1 MAKTETPKE
10 QGIRILVV
18 DDDLDHLELIELW
31 LQREG
36 YNVVT
41 ALNGLQAL
49 AKLEQFEP
57 DLIVTDL
64 FMDQMDGMKLIT
76 EVHKLNPVVP
86 IIMMSGSAEIKHAC
100 QATHLGVADFLEKP
114 ITRTLLN
121 ETVKKTLA
129 LFQSKATNTGDT
141 FAPKVIHRSKSMTEL
156 LRRAKLVADGDSS
169 VFISGNTGT
178 GKELIAEAIHQGS
191 RRKEQPFI
199 AINCSALPEQLLESE
214 LFGHVKG
221 AFTGAHSNYP
231 GLFQSANNGT
241 LFLDEIGDM
250 PASIQVKLLRVL
262 QEFKVRPVG
271 SPQSIP
277 VDVRIISATH
287 QNLEQMVTD
296 GLFREDLYYRL
307 NVVPLSIPPL
317 SERREDI
324 PLLINHFLNILAQ
337 RHNNEIKKFIPESME
352 LLLSSSWPGNVRQL
366 QNVIEQCYVLSS
378 DSNIPPMLV
387 SEALRRQDEEM
398 PSLDNAKQAFEQRY
412 LASLLRITNGNIT
425 NTAKLAGRNRTEL
438 YRLLSK
444 HGLEPEKFRVNE

>member
-1 MAKTETPKE
+1 MAKSDTSNE
-10 QGIRILVV
+10 QLVRILVV
-18 DDDLDHLELIELW
+18 DDDLDHLQLIELW
-31 LQREG
+31 LQRDG
-36 YNVVT
+36 YSVVT
-41 ALNGLQAL
+41 AMNGIQAL
-49 AKLEQFEP
+49 SKLEQFEP
-57 DLIVTDL
+57 DLIITDL

-76 EVHKLNPVVP
+76 EVHKINPVVP
-86 IIMMSGSAEIKHAC
+86 IIMMSGSAAIKHAC

-114 ITRTLLN
+114 ITRNLLY
-121 ETVKKTLA
+121 ETVKKTID
-129 LFQSKATNTGDT
+129 LFRSKSFSSVDT
-141 FAPKVIHRSKSMTEL
+141 FAPSVIYRSKVMTEL

-169 VFISGNTGT
+169 VFIAGNTGT

-250 PASIQVKLLRVL
+250 PTSIQVKLLRVL

-287 QNLEQMVTD
+287 QDLEQMVTD
-296 GLFREDLYYRL
+296 GHFREDLYYRL
-307 NVVPLSIPPL
+307 NVVPLNIPPL

-324 PLLINHFLNILAQ
+324 PLLINHFLNRLSQ
-337 RHNNEIKKFIPESME
+337 RQHNEVKKFAPESME

-378 DSNIPPMLV
+378 DSNITPMLV
-387 SEALRRQDEEM
+387 SEALRRQNEEM
-398 PSLDNAKQAFEQRY
+398 PSLDTAKQAFEQRY

-444 HGLEPEKFRVNE
+444 HGLEPEKFRESE

>member
-1 MAKTETPKE
+1 
-10 QGIRILVV
+10 
-18 DDDLDHLELIELW
+18 
-31 LQREG
+31 
-36 YNVVT
+36 
-41 ALNGLQAL
+41 
-49 AKLEQFEP
+49 
-57 DLIVTDL
+57 
-64 FMDQMDGMKLIT
+64 MDQMDGMKLIT
-76 EVHKLNPVVP
+76 EVHKINPVVP
-86 IIMMSGSAEIKHAC
+86 IIMMSGSAAIKHAC

-114 ITRTLLN
+114 ITRNLLY
-121 ETVKKTLA
+121 ETVKKTID
-129 LFQSKATNTGDT
+129 LFRSKSFSSVDT
-141 FAPKVIHRSKSMTEL
+141 FAPSVIYRSKVMTEL

-169 VFISGNTGT
+169 VFIAGNTGT

-250 PASIQVKLLRVL
+250 PTSIQVKLLRVL

-287 QNLEQMVTD
+287 QDLEQMVTD
-296 GLFREDLYYRL
+296 GHFREDLYYRL
-307 NVVPLSIPPL
+307 NVVPLNIPPL

-324 PLLINHFLNILAQ
+324 PLLINHFLNRLSQ
-337 RHNNEIKKFIPESME
+337 RQHNEVKKFAPESME

-378 DSNIPPMLV
+378 DSNITPMLV
-387 SEALRRQDEEM
+387 SEALRRQNEEM
-398 PSLDNAKQAFEQRY
+398 PSLDTAKQAFEQRY

-444 HGLEPEKFRVNE
+444 HGLEPEKFRESE